1 MSIFSR
7 IKLCVGFCKS
17 CNSQLF
23 WLMFFEPLSIG
34 FETLQVLQPRLWEVS
49 PPYLFLIY
57 NDLALSKKS
66 ALHLMFKGGGAYK
79 CQLEMLKILWAFT
92 CMQLLLLN
100 IFNLFSHSIFL
111 AVNHGAWISVVWH
124 MATTS
129 NGQWCGLSWFPKNL

>member
-1 MSIFSR
+1 MFQSLARERLEQLNASPSATPSKYFRVYSALLLVLSADVLW

-79 CQLEMLKILWAFT
+79 CQLEMLKIL
-92 CMQLLLLN
+92 
-100 IFNLFSHSIFL
+100 
-111 AVNHGAWISVVWH
+111 
-124 MATTS
+124 
-129 NGQWCGLSWFPKNL
+129 